1 MTLQRSDPRAAR
13 RLSLTGARTGFHT
26 GVLIGA
32 LVGVAWLLPTWAP
45 ARAAATTTTTA
56 LPSAGAGPG
65 LLLMDFEGQTEVADE
80 PARQGAS
87 FRIAGRPWPRAAR
100 ATARRGTVAAEGA
113 GPSWGAPTLLYEGG
127 DDSQR
132 QARVIDDPTAPGNRV
147 LELVVREP
155 HVRVAGPDG
164 SKARVQIN
172 VYDNDGA
179 AEVYQSVRLRLGAD
193 LKFLDTFPRALT
205 WFTIAEWWNNAGWT
219 GEPDAFRISLDLAR
233 SGPSDAPGLN
243 LVAKA
248 TVRPPG
254 SPQWRTVVWSRS
266 LPGHRLP
273 LDTWLKVETW
283 FRDGGAADGRFVL
296 AVTPEGGSRTV
307 LVDLT
312 GPTRHPDAVDSD
324 GVRHLNP
331 VKLYTSA
338 EVVRHVRDRGGVLR
352 LLWDD
357 LRLQACPRPAAST
370 STTATPAATG
380 LPGGVSASTCEQAM
394 ALR

>member
-1 MTLQRSDPRAAR
+1 MTRHRSDR
-13 RLSLTGARTGFHT
+13 REVRQLSLAGGLTCGLQAGLKA
-26 GVLIGA
+26 GLAAPLIVLLAGLA
-32 LVGVAWLLPTWAP
+32 LPT
-45 ARAAATTTTTA
+45 AAGAATTA
-56 LPSAGAGPG
+56 LPAAGAGPE

-80 PARQGAS
+80 PVRQGAS

-100 ATARRGTVAAEGA
+100 AAARRGTAAAEGT
-113 GPSWGAPTLLYEGG
+113 GPAWGLPTLLYEGG
-127 DDSQR
+127 DESQR

-155 HVRVAGPDG
+155 HVRVAGPEG
-164 SKARVQIN
+164 SKARVQMN
-172 VYDNDGA
+172 VYDNEGA
-179 AEVYQSVRLRLGAD
+179 AEVYQSVRMRLGAD
-193 LKFLDTFPRALT
+193 LKYLDTFPRALT

-248 TVRPPG
+248 TVKPPG
-254 SPQWRTVVWSRS
+254 RAQWQTVVWSRS
-266 LPGHRLP
+266 LAGYRLP
-273 LDTWLKVETW
+273 LGTWLRLETW
-283 FRDGGAADGRFVL
+283 FRDGGASDGRFVV
-296 AVTPEGGSRTV
+296 AVTPEGGGRTV
-307 LVDLT
+307 LIDHT
-312 GPTRHPDAVDSD
+312 GPTRHPDATDSD
-324 GVRHLNP
+324 GLRHFNP
-331 VKLYTSA
+331 IKLYTSA

-370 STTATPAATG
+370 SPTAAPAATG
-380 LPGGVSASTCEQAM
+380 VPGGVSASTCEQAM